1 MEVDKSLLGAR
12 GTPKNQKHDP
22 FDAKASVQDI
32 FGDISGSLL
41 QDAIFQTYQVG
52 QKLRIPFFLDTTSID
67 HENFP
72 YASRQPGIV
81 RHTHNQRKRAGV
93 KRAYIKSCQARG
105 IVDGVR
111 GECWCGEPLP
121 DQFGHRGNGPFQ
133 ALSYGSL
140 CESFYAALQ
149 LDPTNPL
156 LQRTLQR
163 GLEVR
168 VFSNK
173 MPDSIA
179 KYLVR
184 LHNRFHGGA
193 GVSFVEL
200 MQTVPDVLAM
210 VEIWQTF
217 FTVKYI

>member
-1 MEVDKSLLGAR
+1 MNMELDKSVASLLG
-12 GTPKNQKHDP
+12 GSGLPKKTQHDP
-22 FDAKASVQDI
+22 YDPKASVQDI
-32 FGDISGSLL
+32 FGDMSGSVL

-52 QKLRIPFFLDTTSID
+52 QKIRIAFFLDNTSTD
-67 HENFP
+67 HEKYP
-72 YASRQPGIV
+72 YANRQPGIV
-81 RHTHNQRKRAGV
+81 RHMHNQRKHAGV

-111 GECWCGEPLP
+111 GECWCGEPLA

-149 LDPTNPL
+149 MDPTNTL
-156 LQRTLQR
+156 LQRTLKR

-168 VFSNK
+168 VFSNR
-173 MPDSIA
+173 MPESIA

-200 MQTVPDVLAM
+200 MQTVPDVLVM
-210 VEIWQTF
+210 F
-217 FTVKYI
+217 